1 MYIDYPEGPAGNV
14 RTTFW
19 FDKNSL
25 LCLDSQEHDSI
36 DYQEYDG
43 KESRYTA
50 TAYRG
55 GLEDITLFAGTYKNC
70 RKAYDGI
77 LMAIERGSNLCSITS
92 DGYVLSDESAIGFY
106 SQPTSL

>member
-1 MYIDYPEGPAGNV
+1 MYIDYPEGPAGNI

-19 FDKNSL
+19 FDKNDLLSL
-25 LCLDSQEHDSI
+25 DYQEYASI
-36 DYQEYDG
+36 DYQKYDG
-43 KESRYTA
+43 KEPRYA
-50 TAYRG
+50 VTAYRG
-55 GLEDITLFAGTYKNC
+55 GLEDITLFAGPYKNC

-77 LMAIERGSNLCSITS
+77 LMALGRGSNLCSITS

>member
-14 RTTFW
+14 RTAFW
-19 FDKNSL
+19 FDHNDL
-25 LCLDSQEHDSI
+25 LCLDYFD
-36 DYQEYDG
+36 EYDV
-43 KESRYTA
+43 EERYAVTA
-50 TAYRG
+50 CRG

-70 RKAYDGI
+70 RKVYDGI
-77 LMAIERGSNLCSITS
+77 LMSLGRESNLCSITS

>member
-19 FDKNSL
+19 LDRNSL
-25 LCLDSQEHDSI
+25 LCL

-43 KESRYTA
+43 KESRYTV

-55 GLEDITLFAGTYKNC
+55 GLEDISLFAGTYKNC

-77 LMAIERGSNLCSITS
+77 LMALGRGSNLCSITS
-92 DGYVLSDESAIGFY
+92 DGYVLSGESAIGFY

>member
-1 MYIDYPEGPAGNV
+1 MYIDYPEGPAGNI

-19 FDKNSL
+19 FDKNDLLSL
-25 LCLDSQEHDSI
+25 DYQEYASI
-36 DYQEYDG
+36 DYQKYDG
-43 KESRYTA
+43 KEPRYA
-50 TAYRG
+50 VTAYRG

-77 LMAIERGSNLCSITS
+77 LMALERGSNLCSITS